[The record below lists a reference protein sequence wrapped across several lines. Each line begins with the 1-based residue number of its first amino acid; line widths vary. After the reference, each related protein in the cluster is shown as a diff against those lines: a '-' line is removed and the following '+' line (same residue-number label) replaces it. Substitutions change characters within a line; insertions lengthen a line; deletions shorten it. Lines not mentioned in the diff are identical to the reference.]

1 MMAAIDLR
9 KLLGL
14 DMVLGERDR
23 VDEVITTR
31 VAVSETD
38 SFVVPA
44 HIQSLRIYRGQA
56 WVSSG
61 LKDFFMYR
69 GQELRLTQG
78 KTTVLTSIGRKPVT
92 VDLYSL
98 KR

>member
-1 MMAAIDLR
+1 MMAALDLR

-14 DMVLGERDR
+14 NVVLGERVH
-23 VDEVITTR
+23 VDEVVTTR
-31 VAVSETD
+31 VVVSETD

-44 HIQSLRIYRGQA
+44 HIQSLRIHRGQA
-56 WVSSG
+56 WMSSG
-61 LKDFFMYR
+61 SKDFFLYR

-78 KTTVLTSIGRKPVT
+78 KTTVVTSIGRKPVT